1 MDDEK
6 TWEESESRKKS
17 CDIQNDARI
26 RSLGSCFDCH
36 GGIEWDGAEDM
47 KIALK
52 PILLRKVEDPTY
64 ILWEYEVA

>member
-1 MDDEK
+1 
-6 TWEESESRKKS
+6 
-17 CDIQNDARI
+17 
-26 RSLGSCFDCH
+26 
-36 GGIEWDGAEDM
+36 M